1 MFKKRMIVYISICMV
16 VCNAYAAK
24 KPAQEF
30 YEIKVYHFTTKA
42 QETTLDQYLEK
53 AYLPALHK
61 SGIKN
66 IGVFKP
72 LANDTSAD
80 KKIYVFITD
89 KSLNDILAR
98 PGLLQKDNDYIT
110 AAKAFTDAEY
120 NDPPF
125 TRMENIII
133 QAFHLA
139 PQMKLPKLT
148 GEKKDRVY
156 ELRSYEGPTDKLFAS
171 KVHMFNEGGEI
182 PLFDRLEFNS
192 VFYGTVI
199 SGSRMPNL
207 MYMTSFDNMPSRE
220 DHWKSFFASPEWKVL
235 SAKPE
240 YQHTVSKS
248 DVILMQQAP
257 YSDF

>member
-1 MFKKRMIVYISICMV
+1 MIKKAMIVCVGFCLIACTLL
-16 VCNAYAAK
+16 AGK

-30 YEIKVYHFTTKA
+30 YEIKVYHFATKA
-42 QETTLDQYLEK
+42 QETALDQYLEK

-61 SGIKN
+61 TGIKN

-89 KSLNDILAR
+89 KSLNDIIAR
-98 PGLLQKDNDYIT
+98 PGLLQKDNDYIA

-133 QAFHLA
+133 QAFPLA
-139 PQMKLPKLT
+139 PQMNLPKLT
-148 GEKKDRVY
+148 GAAKDRVY

-182 PLFDRLEFNS
+182 PLFDRLGFNG

-207 MYMTSFDNMPSRE
+207 MYLTCFDNMPSRDE
-220 DHWKSFFASPEWKVL
+220 HWKSFFASPEWKVL
-235 SAKPE
+235 SPKPE

-248 DVILMQQAP
+248 DVILMQQAS

>member
-1 MFKKRMIVYISICMV
+1 MIVCISFCMMTF
-16 VCNAYAAK
+16 ASFAGK
-24 KPAQEF
+24 KPTQEF

-42 QETTLDQYLEK
+42 QEVALDQYLEK

-61 SGIKN
+61 TGIRN

-80 KKIYVFITD
+80 KKIYVFVAETSLTD
-89 KSLNDILAR
+89 IIAR
-98 PGLLQKDNDYIT
+98 PGLLKKDNDYIS
-110 AAKAFTDAEY
+110 AAKPFTDAEY

-125 TRMENIII
+125 VRMENIII
-133 QAFHLA
+133 QAFPMA
-139 PQMKLPKLT
+139 PQMKLPNLT

-182 PLFDRLEFNS
+182 PLFDRLVFNS

-207 MYMTSFDNMPSRE
+207 MYMTSFDNMVSRD

-235 SAKPE
+235 SVKPE
-240 YQHTVSKS
+240 YQHTVSKA
-248 DVILMQQAP
+248 DVILMQQTT